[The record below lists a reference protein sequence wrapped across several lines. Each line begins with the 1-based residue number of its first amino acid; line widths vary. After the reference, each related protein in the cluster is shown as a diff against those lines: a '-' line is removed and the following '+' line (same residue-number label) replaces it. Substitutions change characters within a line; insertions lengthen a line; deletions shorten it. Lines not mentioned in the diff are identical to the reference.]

1 MKNVFVT
8 CILLSCVCLSVG
20 TIILVKRQPR
30 IAVIDLD
37 RLITKLSQP
46 LAAQYPQG
54 NVPKRVLV
62 DLIESVRGDLETFA
76 KKRNVHLLAKQAC
89 FSEAKDLTE
98 AFLQEMHYDRDQED
112 D

>member
-1 MKNVFVT
+1 MKNAFVQ
-8 CILLSCVCLSVG
+8 CVLLSCMCLSVG
-20 TIILVKRQPR
+20 TMIVVKRQPR

-54 NVPKRVLV
+54 NVPKRVLI
-62 DLIESVRGDLETFA
+62 DLIESIRGDLETFA

-89 FSEAKDLTE
+89 FSEANDLTE
-98 AFLQEMHYDRDQED
+98 AFLQEMHHDQED